1 MPVVGGDLVF
11 QKSPI
16 AAALIGLAAA
26 QHCLAAPAP
35 TTPVPSAGTVIQ
47 NVPQVP
53 PPHAVTI
60 PELRIQKPTAE
71 APPTDATQIPVVAL
85 NIEGNTLFSTT
96 ELLQTAEFKPG
107 VMTLAQLRAMTT
119 RMADSYHQAGYFL
132 AQVIIPAQDIDPARG
147 TVVVRVLEGRYGAVT
162 VRNKSAL
169 HDFVV
174 PAVLGSAVQ
183 PDAVIAAAPLERGLL
198 LMADLPGVTVQSTLT
213 PGQQV
218 GTSDL
223 LVDVDDARRVQGSID
238 VDNEGNVYTGRVR
251 IGGTLQANDLLGL
264 GDQFTAR
271 VFGATNGLLQSGR
284 ASYAVAAGPAQ
295 VGVAYTHMVYWLGG
309 IYDSLSATGV
319 GDVGSAFVSAP
330 LLRSRTANV
339 SALFNFDD
347 KYFKDDQR
355 TAGLVAS
362 KSARVFSLGV
372 NGDIQDGLGDGGV
385 TTFGLTDVA
394 GRLDLHSADAR
405 AADFS
410 TTRTNGSYNKL
421 QFNASRLQRVGDSW
435 SFYADVNGQMAG
447 KNLDVSEKME
457 LGGVNAVRAYPEGEA
472 YGDQGAVANVE
483 ARWDLPVWDL
493 VDGHPQLIAFVDG
506 GRVVANK
513 NNWTGNPDRRTL
525 GGAGLGVN
533 LSADRNYAIKFFW
546 AHKVDS
552 GPVLS
557 QTDSASRVWLQLVK
571 YL

>member
-1 MPVVGGDLVF
+1 MFL
-11 QKSPI
+11 KSPI
-16 AAALIGLAAA
+16 AAACLALAAS
-26 QHCLAAPAP
+26 QSSLAAPSPAN
-35 TTPVPSAGTVIQ
+35 TIPSAGTVIQ
-47 NVPQVP
+47 NVPQLP
-53 PPHAVTI
+53 PQQPASI
-60 PELRIQKPTAE
+60 PELRVQKPVAE
-71 APPTDATQIPVVAL
+71 AASTDATQIPVSAL
-85 NIEGNTLFSTT
+85 NIEGNTLFSAA
-96 ELLQTAEFKPG
+96 ELIQIGDFKPG
-107 VMTLAQLRAMTT
+107 VLTLGQLRAVAS

-132 AQVIIPAQDIDPARG
+132 AQVVIPAQDIDSKRG
-147 TVVVRVLEGRYGAVT
+147 TVMVRVLEGHYGAVT

-174 PAVLGSAVQ
+174 PAALPSSVQ
-183 PDAVIAAAPLERGLL
+183 AGGVIAAAPLERGLL
-198 LMADLPGVTVQSTLT
+198 LMADLPGVSVQSTLT

-223 LVDVDDARRVQGSID
+223 LVDVADARRVQGSID
-238 VDNEGNVYTGRVR
+238 ADNEGNVYTGRVR
-251 IGGTLQANDLLGL
+251 LGGTLQVNELLGL

-271 VFGATNGLLQSGR
+271 IFGATNGLLQSGR
-284 ASYAVAAGPAQ
+284 ASYQVSAGPAQ

-319 GDVGSAFVSAP
+319 GDVGSAFVTAP
-330 LLRSRTANV
+330 LLRSRTGNV

-362 KSARVFSLGV
+362 KSARVYSLGV
-372 NGDIQDGLGDGGV
+372 NGDFQDGLGQGGV
-385 TTFGLTDVA
+385 TTFDLTALA
-394 GRLDLHSADAR
+394 GRLDLRDPDAR

-410 TTRTNGSYNKL
+410 TSRTDGGYNKL
-421 QFNASRLQRVGDSW
+421 QFSASRLQRLADTW
-435 SFYADVNGQMAG
+435 SVYADVNGQMAN

-483 ARWDLPVWDL
+483 ARWDLPVWDR

-506 GRVVANK
+506 GRVYANRH
-513 NNWTGNPDRRTL
+513 NWTGSPDRRTL
-525 GGAGLGVN
+525 GGAGLGFN
-533 LSADRNYAIKFFW
+533 LSADRNYAIKLFW

-552 GPVLS
+552 GPALS
-557 QTDSASRVWLQLVK
+557 QADSGSRLWLQLVK